1 MNGSEPYLAVEHVRK
16 SFGGVAALNDVTL
29 SVDQGLIT
37 TVIGPNG
44 AGKTTLF
51 NAVAGHLRPDSGKI
65 WFRGHRTDRLPNYRV
80 ARLGIGRTFQLT
92 RVLTK
97 MLVIDNVRVAA
108 TEHPGESLRSV
119 FGLVPG
125 ARRRE
130 HDVEER
136 ARELLNLVH
145 LDRLADEYA
154 GALSGGQRKLLE
166 FARVMMARPSLVLL
180 DEPMAG
186 VNRVLGAEL
195 IDNVLAMRKSEGI
208 SFLIVEHD
216 MDIVMTVSDRVI
228 VMHEGRVIADGS
240 PTEVQENPAVIAAYL
255 GGPNSESVSLAAAER
270 APQVCQ

>member
-1 MNGSEPYLAVEHVRK
+1 MNGSEAFLAVEQVRK
-16 SFGGVAALNDVTL
+16 SFGGVTALNDVTL
-29 SVDQGLIT
+29 SVGQGLIT

-51 NAVAGHLRPDSGKI
+51 NAIAGHLRPDSGKI
-65 WFRGHRTDRLPNYRV
+65 WFQGHRTDTLPNYRV

-97 MLVIDNVRVAA
+97 MSVIDNVRVAA
-108 TEHPGESLRSV
+108 TEHPGEGLRSV
-119 FGLVPG
+119 FGRLPA

-130 HDVEER
+130 RDVQDR
-136 ARELLNLVH
+136 ARQLLNVVH

-166 FARVMMARPSLVLL
+166 FARVMMARPLLVLL

-195 IDNVLAMRKSEGI
+195 IDTVLAVRQSEGI

-240 PTEVQENPAVIAAYL
+240 PGDIQGNPAVIAAYL
-255 GGPNSESVSLAAAER
+255 GAPSSESVSPTAAEP
-270 APQVCQ
+270 APQDRQ